1 MVIWGR
7 RDGLLPAPSATQGG
21 LLRRSSHCDQ
31 QSTGRQS
38 RSVEHSNKNNSSV
51 ISIPVREASLRRKVR
66 RQLRSLG
73 FHKSADGT
81 LKVDA
86 HEKDLV
92 RNLHSPQRI
101 DGLSANAHFISR
113 RASKLLRF
121 FASGREVDPAAIQP
135 ELERVYAGSWQA
147 DLFRLAALT
156 WSVPVSNGFGRRLR
170 YVVWDAHNEKLL
182 GLIAIGDPVFNLSV
196 RDTLI
201 GWEADDRRE
210 RLVNIMDAYVL
221 GALPPYNTLL
231 CGKMVACLV
240 RSRQTYNEFTRTYG
254 NTPGIISGKVKKAR
268 LLAATTS
275 SSMGRSSVYNRLKLG
290 GVRYFEPIGYTR
302 GWGHF
307 HISDDLFLE
316 LRDYLRSIGHRYA
329 DQHRFGQG
337 PNWRLRTTRAALKA
351 LGFRDDLLR
360 HGIRREVFVC
370 NLASNATTI
379 LRTGKGRPD
388 LSSLL
393 EVQQVAD
400 LALERW
406 VLPRARRRPDY
417 RVWNSSDI
425 LHLLGN
431 PVGIQPRQLAF
442 R

>member
-1 MVIWGR
+1 MGH
-7 RDGLLPAPSATQGG
+7 
-21 LLRRSSHCDQ
+21 SS
-31 QSTGRQS
+31 
-38 RSVEHSNKNNSSV
+38 NNNSPV
-51 ISIPVREASLRRKVR
+51 ISISAREASLRRKVR

-73 FHKSADGT
+73 FHKSADGA
-81 LKVDA
+81 LEVDGDD
-86 HEKDLV
+86 KDLV
-92 RNLHSPQRI
+92 RKLHAPQRA
-101 DGLSANAHFISR
+101 DRLSSNADFLSR
-113 RASKLLRF
+113 CAPKLLQY
-121 FASGREVDPAAIQP
+121 FASGRQVEPAAIQP
-135 ELERVYAGSWQA
+135 KLERVYAGTRQA
-147 DLFRLAALT
+147 NLFRLAALT

-170 YVVWDAHNEKLL
+170 YIVWDAHNEKVL

-201 GWEADDRRE
+201 GWNAEDRRE
-210 RLVNIMDAYVL
+210 RLVNVMDAYVL
-221 GALPPYNTLL
+221 GALPPYNMLL
-231 CGKMVACLV
+231 GGKMVACLV
-240 RSRQTYNEFTRTYG
+240 RSQQVFNDFTRTYG

-275 SSMGRSSVYNRLKLG
+275 SSMGRSSVYNRLRLG
-290 GVRYFEPIGYTR
+290 GVQYFEPIGYTR

-307 HISDDLFLE
+307 HISDHLFVE
-316 LRDYLRSIGHRYA
+316 LRDYLRSVGHRYA

-370 NLASNATTI
+370 NFASNATTI
-379 LRTGKGRPD
+379 LCTGRGRPD

-393 EVQQVAD
+393 AVRQVAD

-417 RVWNSSDI
+417 RIWNSSDV
-425 LHLLGN
+425 LPLLGN
-431 PVGIQPRQLAF
+431 RVSNQPRQSASPVKSS
-442 R
+442 